1 MISGKLCKFVVVS
14 RIMACNVARM
24 FEQVE
29 SWDSK
34 WTSNVNSTLKIET
47 V

>member
-1 MISGKLCKFVVVS
+1 MSGKLCKFVVVS

-24 FEQVE
+24 FEKVE

-34 WTSNVNSTLKIET
+34 WTSIFNSTLKIEAL
-47 V
+47 